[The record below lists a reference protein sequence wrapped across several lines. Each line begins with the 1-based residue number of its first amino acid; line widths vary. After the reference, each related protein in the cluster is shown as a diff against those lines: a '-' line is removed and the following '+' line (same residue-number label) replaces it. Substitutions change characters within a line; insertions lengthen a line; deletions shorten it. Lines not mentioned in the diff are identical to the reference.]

1 MYNRNFVSLLYL
13 GNTGCC
19 KNFRLWTMVL
29 ALVSH
34 LLKAEEP
41 YVFIDLFPLGGLGVF
56 YLYLNKNFTD
66 ILTTCFFSAGVCHFL
81 VSFYLGYHKR
91 PRISQSQRGQCFLR
105 EQTKYHHMEKM
116 NFLKN

>member
-19 KNFRLWTMVL
+19 KSFRLWTRVL

-41 YVFIDLFPLGGLGVF
+41 YVVIDLFPLGGLGVF

-81 VSFYLGYHKR
+81 VSFYLGYHKVR
-91 PRISQSQRGQCFLR
+91 VREDSVFLR

>member
-19 KNFRLWTMVL
+19 KSFRLWTRVL

-41 YVFIDLFPLGGLGVF
+41 YVFIDLFPLGGLGVL
-56 YLYLNKNFTD
+56 YLYLNKTFID
-66 ILTTCFFSAGVCHFL
+66 ILTICFFSAGVCHFSGIL
-81 VSFYLGYHKR
+81 L
-91 PRISQSQRGQCFLR
+91 PRISQSLSQRGQCFLQ